1 MAMLHVGV
9 RDLRQKLSHYLD
21 IARAGQAVA
30 ITGHG
35 KVIAQLVPAE
45 TGLKGRLEALQAA
58 GMINWRGNRLPVAKP
73 VAKLK
78 GKKTVAD
85 LVSEMRE

>member
-1 MAMLHVGV
+1 MAVLHVGV

-21 IARAGQAVA
+21 IARSGQAVA
-30 ITGHG
+30 ITEHG

-45 TGLKGRLEALQAA
+45 TGLKGRLEALQSA
-58 GMINWRGNRLPVAKP
+58 GMIKWRGNKLAVAEPVAR
-73 VAKLK
+73 LR

-85 LVSEMRE
+85 IVSEMRE

>member
-30 ITGHG
+30 ITEHG

-45 TGLKGRLEALQAA
+45 TGLKGRLEALQAT
-58 GMINWRGNRLPVAKP
+58 GMIKWRGNRLAIIKP

-85 LVSEMRE
+85 LVAEMRE

>member
-1 MAMLHVGV
+1 MAVLHVGV

-21 IARAGQAVA
+21 IVRAGQAVA
-30 ITGHG
+30 ITEHG

-45 TGLKGRLEALQAA
+45 TGLKGRLEALQSA
-58 GMINWRGNRLPVAKP
+58 GMIKWRGNKLAVAEPVAR
-73 VAKLK
+73 LR

-85 LVSEMRE
+85 IVSEMRE

>member
-1 MAMLHVGV
+1 MTMLHVGV

-30 ITGHG
+30 ITEHG

-45 TGLKGRLEALQAA
+45 TGLKGRLEALQAT
-58 GMINWRGNRLPVAKP
+58 GMIKWRGNRLASIKP

-85 LVSEMRE
+85 LVAEMRE

>member
-1 MAMLHVGV
+1 MAVLHVGV

-30 ITGHG
+30 ITEHG

-45 TGLKGRLEALQAA
+45 TGLKGRLEALQSA
-58 GMINWRGNRLPVAKP
+58 GMIKWRGNKLAVAEPVAR
-73 VAKLK
+73 LR
-78 GKKTVAD
+78 GKKTVAEI
-85 LVSEMRE
+85 VSEMRE

>member
-1 MAMLHVGV
+1 MAVLHVGV

-30 ITGHG
+30 ITEHG

-45 TGLKGRLEALQAA
+45 TGLQGRLEALQSA
-58 GMINWRGNRLPVAKP
+58 GMIKWRGNKLAVAEPVAR
-73 VAKLK
+73 LR

-85 LVSEMRE
+85 IVSEMRE

>member
-1 MAMLHVGV
+1 MAVLHVGV

-21 IARAGQAVA
+21 IARSGQAVA
-30 ITGHG
+30 ITEHG

-45 TGLKGRLEALQAA
+45 TDLKSRLEALKSV
-58 GMINWRGNRLPVAKP
+58 GMIKWRGNKLAAVKP
-73 VAKLK
+73 VARLR
-78 GKKTVAD
+78 GKKTVAE